1 MRRVARES
9 VFQLVFEYTF
19 YNMPNEDTLALMLLG
34 ANLNDDD
41 KQFIESTYMGVISQ
55 YDQLKQ
61 TVAAA
66 LENYSVDRVYRPDL
80 VALIIATYELQL
92 ATEPPA
98 VIINEAVSL
107 AKKFG
112 SDNSGKFVNGV
123 LSKILAK
130 ITSADDGREE
140 YLLNKMQ

>member
-19 YNMPNEDTLALMLLG
+19 YGLRNEETLSLMLLG

-41 KQFIESTYMGVISQ
+41 KNYITSTYAGVTSNF
-55 YDQLKQ
+55 DALKQ
-61 TVAAA
+61 TVASA
-66 LENYSVDRVYRPDL
+66 LEGYSIDRVYRPDL
-80 VALIIATYELQL
+80 VALVLAAYELGL
-92 ATEPPA
+92 GEEPDA

-112 SDNSGKFVNGV
+112 SDKSGRFVNGV
-123 LSKILAK
+123 LSKLLK
-130 ITSADDGREE
+130 NLRE
-140 YLLNKMQ
+140 NV